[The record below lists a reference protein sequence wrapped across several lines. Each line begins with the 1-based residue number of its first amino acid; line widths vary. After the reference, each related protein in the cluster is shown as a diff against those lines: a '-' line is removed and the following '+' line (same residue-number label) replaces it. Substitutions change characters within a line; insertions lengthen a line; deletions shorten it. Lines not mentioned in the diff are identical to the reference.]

1 MNSFLMILWILLA
14 LIAPLLATLGV
25 RVQQWPPGL
34 YSRRLH
40 YSLVGSGSLA
50 IAIALVMHWV
60 ECIERRDLVFGIFG
74 TLGLCGWFFGTVYAH
89 GKSVIR

>member
-1 MNSFLMILWILLA
+1 MDTYLSILQIVLA
-14 LIAPLLATLGV
+14 LVAPILTALGV
-25 RVQQWPPGL
+25 RVQQWPPSL
-34 YSRRLH
+34 YNRKLH

-60 ECIERRDLVFGIFG
+60 ECIEKRDLVFGIFG
-74 TLGLCGWFFGTVYAH
+74 TFGLCMWFFGTVYAH